1 VKWAGSEVSIQ
12 PLDRACCGPGF
23 GNLKRMLRGGGV
35 LLPVLVIAASMVTRD
50 ARVMINT
57 LAEPEALL
65 VVDGMCICTPGHDQR

>member
-1 VKWAGSEVSIQ
+1 
-12 PLDRACCGPGF
+12 
-23 GNLKRMLRGGGV
+23 MLCGGGV